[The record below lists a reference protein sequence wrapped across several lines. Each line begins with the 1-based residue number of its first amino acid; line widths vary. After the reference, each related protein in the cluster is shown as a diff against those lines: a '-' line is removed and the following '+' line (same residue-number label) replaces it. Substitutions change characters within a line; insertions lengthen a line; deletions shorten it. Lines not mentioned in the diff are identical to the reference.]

1 MSEPHYSFP
10 QRTPVFTAAV
20 VILCFAAFA
29 WLGYRIYAPTRS
41 DNIAPAATEFPEDVR
56 WRMTPKGRAELRQTI
71 ATARERGVRVVASRV
86 EDAQCAAMLWSTG
99 VDFIQGNFVQAA
111 TQELDFDF
119 AAAAM

>member
-41 DNIAPAATEFPEDVR
+41 ENIAPAATEFPEDVR
-56 WRMTPKGRAELRQTI
+56 WRMTPKGRTDRLAELQQ
-71 ATARERGVRVVASRV
+71 RER
-86 EDAQCAAMLWSTG
+86 
-99 VDFIQGNFVQAA
+99 AA
-111 TQELDFDF
+111 TTTYAWIDQQAGIVRLPIDRAIELT
-119 AAAAM
+119 AKEHGKK